1 MNNHIKSLGKLQLI
15 RGLGKP
21 MLLTTTMRKRVR
33 ELDAPENTGVIAV
46 LRRQHVFVV
55 THDASFRKPQEP
67 ITKQTTRGIVF
78 PAIPFPEIKGAIS
91 ASPGNTVHRYLITL
105 LRKRAIRVKKDD
117 ATLLIGV

>member
-1 MNNHIKSLGKLQLI
+1 MSNRINSLGKLQLI
-15 RGLGKP
+15 WGLGKP
-21 MLLTTTMRKRVR
+21 MLLTTTMRKRVI
-33 ELDAPENTGVIAV
+33 ELEAPENTGVIAV

-55 THDASFRKPQEP
+55 THDISFRKPQEP
-67 ITKQTTRGIVF
+67 ITKKMKGGVVF

-91 ASPGNTVHRYLITL
+91 ASPGNPVHRYLITL